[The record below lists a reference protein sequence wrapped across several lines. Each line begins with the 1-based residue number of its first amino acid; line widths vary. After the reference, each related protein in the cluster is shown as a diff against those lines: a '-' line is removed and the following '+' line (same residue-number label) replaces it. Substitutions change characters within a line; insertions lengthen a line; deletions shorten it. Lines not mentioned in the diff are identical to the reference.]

1 MKNIIIS
8 LSAILVISG
17 TVAERVYVQRGLI
30 VTNSATLKIKKK
42 QNIILVESTQ

>member
-17 TVAERVYVQRGLI
+17 TVAERVYVQNNQV
-30 VTNSATLKIKKK
+30 VTNSATLKVTKK
-42 QNIILVESTQ
+42 QNVILVESTQ